1 MNSVIQAACIQAA
14 AVLVAARNAASN
26 SLIIDVEACVKLTEE
41 LYEKATGK
49 SMSARPAVGRNT
61 LWGAQTRGSDRPED
75 EKAIRRQPR
84 RARRLVRAK

>member
-41 LYEKATGK
+41 LYEKATGETYAH
-49 SMSARPAVGRNT
+49 SSGGGV
-61 LWGAQTRGSDRPED
+61 QTQRSP
-75 EKAIRRQPR
+75 
-84 RARRLVRAK
+84 

>member
-26 SLIIDVEACVKLTEE
+26 SLIIDVEACVKRRKSSTRRQR
-41 LYEKATGK
+41 GK

-75 EKAIRRQPR
+75 EQAIRRQPR

>member
-41 LYEKATGK
+41 LYRRQRGK
-49 SMSARPAVGRNT
+49 RMSTRTAVGCK
-61 LWGAQTRGSDRPED
+61 LSGAR
-75 EKAIRRQPR
+75 R
-84 RARRLVRAK
+84 RA

>member
-41 LYEKATGK
+41 LYEKATEETYEHSYGGG
-49 SMSARPAVGRNT
+49 V
-61 LWGAQTRGSDRPED
+61 QTQRSP
-75 EKAIRRQPR
+75 
-84 RARRLVRAK
+84 